1 MTSKI
6 EQERL
11 ESDAVYAAFDSTD
24 AEVCAKAFESAEKYR
39 MKQELAYEDSAWIDP
54 DSVQPIDEYEAAEKE
69 KRLKRDA
76 TNWSVGYSMAV
87 LARKN
92 EEIETLKS
100 QLAEWNERYLE
111 GTLST

>member
-11 ESDAVYAAFDSTD
+11 ESDAVYEAFDSTS
-24 AEVCAKAFESAEKYR
+24 AQECTKAFESAEKYR
-39 MKQELAYEDSAWIDP
+39 IKQDLAYENSAWIDP
-54 DSVQPIDEYEAAEKE
+54 DSVQPLDEYEQDRKE
-69 KRLKRDA
+69 QQLKRDA
-76 TNWSVGYSMAV
+76 TNWSIGYSMAV

-100 QLAEWNERYLE
+100 QLAEWHKLFIE
-111 GTLST
+111 GTV